1 MPVDPMP
8 VRPDEAPSQRV
19 RERRWVPTLIVTAL
33 IVVVAQG
40 ARTVADATSAP
51 PGPPITV
58 GSVLTLQP
66 RPGWDVV
73 STTAVPP
80 AARLHRGPVLLD
92 VFVYPVAP
100 DGPGGV
106 AARYVEG
113 ALRPSLAQ
121 VVIGEAAPITLA
133 GGVPAVRFGYAG
145 HHRGR
150 RAAGGGGDRRER
162 IERLGRLRRL
172 RPAGRAR
179 QRSIEDVRAM
189 IEGAEVR

>member
-8 VRPDEAPSQRV
+8 VRPDEAPAQRV

-33 IVVVAQG
+33 VVVVAQG
-40 ARTVADATSAP
+40 ARTVADATAP
-51 PGPPITV
+51 APGPPITV

-92 VFVYPVAP
+92 VFVYPAAS

-106 AARYVEG
+106 AARYVG
-113 ALRPSLAQ
+113 DALRPSLAQ
-121 VVIGEAAPITLA
+121 VTIGEAAPTTLA
-133 GGVPAVRFGYAG
+133 GGVPAVRFGYVGVTDDGLQLQGVVIAASGSSASVVFDAYAPGGELATVAG
-145 HHRGR
+145 
-150 RAAGGGGDRRER
+150 D
-162 IERLGRLRRL
+162 L
-172 RPAGRAR
+172 
-179 QRSIEDVRAM
+179 QAM
-189 IEGAEVR
+189 IDGAEVR

>member
-19 RERRWVPTLIVTAL
+19 RERRWVPTLIVAAL
-33 IVVVAQG
+33 ILIVAQG
-40 ARTVADATSAP
+40 ARTVADATAGAT
-51 PGPPITV
+51 GPPITV

-133 GGVPAVRFGYAG
+133 GGVPAVRFGYQG
-145 HHRGR
+145 ITEDGVPLEGVVI
-150 RAAGGGGDRRER
+150 AASGSSASVVFDAYAPHGE
-162 IERLGRLRRL
+162 L
-172 RPAGRAR
+172 PTV
-179 QRSIEDVRAM
+179 IEDVRAM
-189 IEGAEVR
+189 VEGAEVR

>member
-1 MPVDPMP
+1 MPADPLPM
-8 VRPDEAPSQRV
+8 RPDEALAQRV

-40 ARTVADATSAP
+40 ARAVADATAP
-51 PGPPITV
+51 APGPPITV
-58 GSVLTLQP
+58 GSVLTVQP

-92 VFVYPVAP
+92 VFVYPAAS

-113 ALRPSLAQ
+113 ALRPGLAQ
-121 VVIGEAAPITLA
+121 VTIGEAAPTTLA
-133 GGVPAVRFGYAG
+133 GGVPAVRFGYVG
-145 HHRGR
+145 VTHDGVPLEGVVV
-150 RAAGGGGDRRER
+150 AASGSSAAAVFDAYAPHGE
-162 IERLGRLRRL
+162 L
-172 RPAGRAR
+172 PTV
-179 QRSIEDVRAM
+179 IEDVRAM
-189 IEGAEVR
+189 VEGAEVR

>member
-1 MPVDPMP
+1 MPLDPMP
-8 VRPDEAPSQRV
+8 VRPDEAPAQRV
-19 RERRWVPTLIVTAL
+19 RERRWVPTLIVAAL
-33 IVVVAQG
+33 ILIVAQG
-40 ARTVADATSAP
+40 ARTVADATAGAT
-51 PGPPITV
+51 GPPITV

-92 VFVYPVAP
+92 VFVYPAAS

-121 VVIGEAAPITLA
+121 VTIGEAAPTTLA
-133 GGVPAVRFGYAG
+133 GGVPAVRFGYVGVTHDGVPLEGVVIAASGSSASAVFDAYAPRGELATVAG
-145 HHRGR
+145 
-150 RAAGGGGDRRER
+150 D
-162 IERLGRLRRL
+162 L
-172 RPAGRAR
+172 
-179 QRSIEDVRAM
+179 QAM
-189 IEGAEVR
+189 IDGAEVR

>member
-133 GGVPAVRFGYAG
+133 GGVPAVRFGYQG
-145 HHRGR
+145 ITEDGVPLEGVVI
-150 RAAGGGGDRRER
+150 AASGSSASVVFDAYAPHGE
-162 IERLGRLRRL
+162 L
-172 RPAGRAR
+172 PTV
-179 QRSIEDVRAM
+179 IEDVRAM
-189 IEGAEVR
+189 VEGAEVR